1 MKRKQEQ
8 NCVPLQIVRNLTRQ
22 VPDIWE
28 RVEKIRAEK
37 KSNWPE
43 WCYIPTREGVDIAF
57 DLCGRDALDS
67 SYYGQQISTL
77 APWRLSKEIFLID
90 PQLEEELCKQENL
103 NIPAEC
109 LMKLPYPCFYVK
121 FQGDTM
127 KSFLYDG
134 VFVRLDADPSRGNEL
149 KLLFASADGRTTG
162 FPISLEAKTV
172 TESFKKVV
180 ELAYANLQRIRD
192 EAAVKRLSEKVR
204 QYVEDSTAELLQKT
218 LQLVL
223 YLCAENAELV
233 PEPSATGRETTS
245 ALKDVV
251 TRKDRYSDIRKW
263 DVGVRIGA
271 AIRKYRSE
279 AKTENPESLDE
290 EVKSETKE
298 RTGHASPR
306 PHMRR
311 GHWHH
316 FWTGAKKDV
325 EGRKLVLRWIPP
337 TFIGKEMATPV
348 VLHYESETRT
358 K

>member
-8 NCVPLQIVRNLTRQ
+8 SCVPLQVVRNLTSQ

-28 RVEKIRAEK
+28 RVERIRAEK
-37 KSNWPE
+37 KTSWAE
-43 WCYIPTREGVDIAF
+43 WCYLPMKEGVTLAYS
-57 DLCGRDALDS
+57 LCGQDQLSS
-67 SYYGQQISTL
+67 SYYGQQICAL
-77 APWRLSKEIFLID
+77 APWRLSKEMFIID
-90 PQLEEELCKQENL
+90 PNLEDELCKQENL
-103 NIPAEC
+103 SIPTEC
-109 LMKLPYPCFYVK
+109 LMKLPYPCFYIQ
-121 FQGDTM
+121 FQSETM
-127 KSFLYDG
+127 KHFGYDG
-134 VFVRLDADPSRGNEL
+134 VFVHLNDEISREHEL
-149 KLLFASADGRTTG
+149 RLLFTGKTGVTTG
-162 FPISLEAKTV
+162 LPISLSVKTV
-172 TESFKKVV
+172 TESFKRLLSLSYENIDKIESKEITQFLSGRVRKMV
-180 ELAYANLQRIRD
+180 EA
-192 EAAVKRLSEKVR
+192 
-204 QYVEDSTAELLQKT
+204 STEELLQKT

-223 YLCAENAELV
+223 YLCAENAEFV
-233 PEPSATGRETTS
+233 PEPSATGRETTP

-271 AIRKYRSE
+271 AIRKYRE

-316 FWTGAKKDV
+316 FWTGARKDV

-337 TFIGKEMATPV
+337 TFIGKEIESTPV